1 MRKLIASVLVLAALG
16 IVASQAFAATRSV
29 SVGDDWFVAKGHPR
43 SITVKKGTTVTWHF
57 RGKTMHNVDARKGP
71 MHFISSYKKK
81 GTFSKRLTK
90 AGTYVVY
97 CDIHSPDMRMT
108 IHVKR

>member
-1 MRKLIASVLVLAALG
+1 MRKLLASVLVLAVLG

-43 SITVKKGTTVTWHF
+43 SITVKKGTTVTWRF

-71 MHFISSYKKK
+71 MHFISSYRKK

>member
-29 SVGDDWFVAKGHPR
+29 SVGDDWFVAKGKPR
-43 SITVKKGTTVTWHF
+43 TITVKKGTTITWRF
-57 RGKTMHNVDARKGP
+57 RGKTMHDVDARKGP
-71 MHFISSYKKK
+71 AHFISSYKKR
-81 GTFSKRLTK
+81 GTYSRTLRK

-108 IHVKR
+108 IHVTR

>member
-1 MRKLIASVLVLAALG
+1 MRKLFASVLVLAALG

-43 SITVKKGTTVTWHF
+43 SITVKKGSTVTWHF

-71 MHFISSYKKK
+71 AHFISSYKKK
-81 GTFSKRLTK
+81 GTFSKKLPK

-108 IHVKR
+108 IHVRR